1 MCEEFSFIS
10 SNGHDKVY
18 AWKFLPKKEQIGVIH
33 LIHGFGE
40 HTQRF
45 SCIIN
50 YFNDSGFIVVADDHI
65 GHGVTGI
72 CNKNLGVAFP
82 VSYLLYLD
90 DEKKIYDIIQNNYS
104 TLPFFMYGHSWG
116 ALLILMLL
124 LKYQI
129 KPNGIVLSGLLT
141 QFHGCDEALR
151 SYDFMNECEQYP
163 KHYAAAWIKK
173 FFAYLNER
181 VLDSNNPIAWNAVD
195 KKFILKCCSDSL
207 SPMIVNLGEL
217 FSVIQSYQY
226 INSYTWLNS
235 FPGTIPIL
243 IQAGSNDPCCNYG
256 KGIKQFISNVKTIN
270 SNIRYHIYNGY
281 RHSLYGESP
290 IQSQIAREIISF
302 YNDFL

>member
-90 DEKKIYDIIQNNYS
+90 DEKKYMILSKIIIQLFRFS
-104 TLPFFMYGHSWG
+104 CM
-116 ALLILMLL
+116 A
-124 LKYQI
+124 
-129 KPNGIVLSGLLT
+129 IVGV
-141 QFHGCDEALR
+141 
-151 SYDFMNECEQYP
+151 
-163 KHYAAAWIKK
+163 HY
-173 FFAYLNER
+173 
-181 VLDSNNPIAWNAVD
+181 
-195 KKFILKCCSDSL
+195 
-207 SPMIVNLGEL
+207 
-217 FSVIQSYQY
+217 
-226 INSYTWLNS
+226 
-235 FPGTIPIL
+235 
-243 IQAGSNDPCCNYG
+243 
-256 KGIKQFISNVKTIN
+256 
-270 SNIRYHIYNGY
+270 
-281 RHSLYGESP
+281 
-290 IQSQIAREIISF
+290 
-302 YNDFL
+302 